1 MSDPQKNI
9 IADSEIRV
17 EGNLRIGDE
26 YAISYNIQSSS
37 SISFF
42 EDINLEDR
50 TSKGYQPPTF
60 APMLLERLEKNRILF
75 LGGGYNF
82 NKDGLMK
89 FLASQAKSKDSSLDA
104 KESMGLSGL
113 NSLLH
118 TLRKAENRTI
128 FLIYKATPESFEYSF
143 EEIKQVA
150 AAGKHLILVS
160 TDTPSES
167 WHFTELERNYI
178 WYEIHLKEAYYQD
191 VLSKKIQQGLH
202 ERNLTIPDFFD
213 LKKLV
218 ARLLTPESIDVFIDI
233 LASQPKITPE
243 SIENSLRSATSSDAL
258 GIAHWF
264 HNLSSDH
271 KLLAIGFTVF
281 SGLREAQFF
290 DSMDMLI
297 QQGWEGRNHQLKPL
311 DYNDVLPLLSYFTIE
326 NGYIRSK
333 YPGQANKLL
342 LTAWKTHRR
351 FLDSALPVLEK
362 LVVLSASDGTSN
374 WRLFGSSWRRHIVRQ
389 VVTNTLT
396 LMGEIDFS
404 TVENSLLLLAANEDF
419 EVRMVTAE
427 TLANLRPV
435 MQDNWYKT
443 IDLWQTNIEIQNVI
457 TDLKTLEK
465 SKYDKNQQIPLNF
478 IQATIAATL
487 GAVAQRDSANNL
499 DQRVLDQV
507 KRLARVR
514 NTLVTQ
520 SVQHTLRLLSARH
533 TKQVAESL
541 KEDFLRYA
549 TFIDPIAA
557 GLADGYNNIDPV
569 ATRAVLFG
577 WLEYINHNPTPRKNY
592 TDLLHE
598 DKVICCATLTFQLI
612 DYQLTFSSGK
622 ITVEEAYQTLDFL
635 RTISHQ
641 PKVRAYLLRAIV
653 TLIEENLRNP
663 SQGAINYIS
672 NLDTEERDHLVEG
685 FNTKYLS
692 QRADLLGGEY
702 QLRIYDKVMPSWD
715 IPADRPKTSVELL
728 MKDWLGHPDKAISQ
742 IATMTF
748 LKIGALE
755 ERERQKIDEYVEEQQ
770 RLSQLQEVAEVEIPE
785 HQSAIEANA
794 FTRIFI
800 KVATQ
805 ITLPHHAQKLQ
816 NIAPV
821 LMQTSTVSDAQLV
834 KLLANFD
841 DVTSEQDK
849 IVLQLVY
856 LYNLFKGKDLDF
868 KSNPFKSD
876 FWASMMYST
885 SSASIPVF
893 ARNHF
898 AGWVPILIQNPKI
911 DANDVGLIL
920 SSVGSWGNPLKSK
933 VMLFRFLYRNN
944 WVWFVLVI
952 IIAYLLAK

>member
-9 IADSEIRV
+9 IADSEIHV

-26 YAISYNIQSSS
+26 YSISYNIQSSS
-37 SISFF
+37 AKSFF
-42 EDINLEDR
+42 EEVNLEDR
-50 TSKGYQPPTF
+50 TAKAYQPPSFT
-60 APMLLERLEKNRILF
+60 PMLLERLEKNRILF

-89 FLASQAKSKDSSLDA
+89 YLASQVKSKDKDLHA

-113 NSLLH
+113 NTLLH

-143 EEIKQVA
+143 EEIKQVT

-160 TDTPSES
+160 TDAPSES
-167 WHFTELERNYI
+167 WHFTDLELNDI
-178 WYEIHLKEAYYQD
+178 WYEIHIQDAYHQD
-191 VLSKKIQQGLH
+191 VLSKKIRQDLL

-213 LKKLV
+213 LTKLT
-218 ARLLTPESIDVFIDI
+218 ARLHTPESIDVFIDI

-243 SIENSLRSATSSDAL
+243 SIENSLRSATPSDAL

-264 HNLSSDH
+264 HNLSSDY
-271 KLLAIGFTVF
+271 KLLAIGFTIF

-290 DSMDMLI
+290 DAMDMLI

-311 DYNDVLPLLSYFTIE
+311 DYNDVLPLMSYFTIE
-326 NGYIRSK
+326 NGYVRGK
-333 YPGQANKLL
+333 YPQQDTKLL
-342 LTAWKTHRR
+342 STAWKTHRR

-362 LVVLSASDGTSN
+362 LVVFSATDGTTN

-396 LMGEIDFS
+396 RMGEIDFP
-404 TVENSLLLLAANEDF
+404 TVENTLLLLAAHEDF

-427 TLANLRPV
+427 TLANLRPT
-435 MQDNWYKT
+435 MLDNWYKT
-443 IDLWQTNIEIQNVI
+443 IDLWQTNIEVQNVI
-457 TDLKTLEK
+457 TDLKILERSK
-465 SKYDKNQQIPLNF
+465 SEKNQQTPLNF

-487 GAVAQRDSANNL
+487 GAVAQKDSANNL
-499 DQRVLDQV
+499 DQRVLDQI

-514 NTLVTQ
+514 NALVTQ
-520 SVQHTLRLLSARH
+520 SVQHTLRLISARH

-569 ATRAVLFG
+569 ETRTVLFG
-577 WLEYINHNPTPRKNY
+577 WLEHINHNPTPRKNY
-592 TDLLHE
+592 ADLLHE

-641 PKVRAYLLRAIV
+641 PRVRAYLLRAIV

-663 SQGAINYIS
+663 SQGAISYIS
-672 NLDTEERDHLVEG
+672 NLDMQERDQLVDG
-685 FNTKYLS
+685 FKTQYLS
-692 QRADLLGGEY
+692 QRTDLVGGEY
-702 QLRIYDKVMPSWD
+702 QLKIYDKVMPSWD
-715 IPADRPKTSVELL
+715 NPADRPKTSVELL

-748 LKIGALE
+748 LKIGELE
-755 ERERQKIDEYVEEQQ
+755 ELERQKIEEYVEEQQ
-770 RLSQLQEVAEVEIPE
+770 RLSELQEVSEVEIPE
-785 HQSAIEANA
+785 HQSAIEADA
-794 FTRIFI
+794 FTRVFV

-805 ITLPHHAQKLQ
+805 VILPQHTQKLQ

-821 LMQTSTVSDAQLV
+821 LMQTTTVSDTQLT

-841 DVTSEQDK
+841 DISSEQDK

-868 KSNPFKSD
+868 RNNPFRTE
-876 FWASMMYST
+876 FWASILFST
-885 SSASIPVF
+885 NSGNVPVY

-898 AGWVPILIQNPKI
+898 AGWVPILIQNPQI
-911 DANDVGLIL
+911 NADDVGLIL
-920 SSVGSWGNPLKSK
+920 SSVGSWGYPLKSK
-933 VMLFRFLYRNN
+933 VMLFRFFYRNV
-944 WVWFVLVI
+944 WIWFVLVV
-952 IIAYLLAK
+952 IIAYLIAR